1 MEKSIKILEDL
12 SSDCIQE
19 ITQYEGKMK
28 KVLYDTGINE
38 LLVFDLDNLS
48 FEDENFLE
56 QYHAFVNYSSK
67 CIRCETVWDL
77 NDILRDNYIEITHN
91 NIDKFYEHMD
101 EENKK
106 KYEKF
111 LVK

>member
-1 MEKSIKILEDL
+1 MIKA
-12 SSDCIQE
+12 
-19 ITQYEGKMK
+19 
-28 KVLYDTGINE
+28 LYDTEINK

-48 FEDENFLE
+48 FEDEEFLE
-56 QYHAFVNYSSK
+56 QYDAFVNYSSK
-67 CIRCETVWDL
+67 CVRCETIWDL
-77 NDILRDNYIEITHN
+77 NVILRDNYIEITHN